1 MGTRPMIFATRPT
14 RLVLAALALAA
25 LLLAGCSKDKDDDA
39 APKKEKAATTT
50 TATSAAPT
58 LAFTVTETN
67 TNGTK
72 GPDEAQLAAIKKTL
86 DGWLASAV
94 VAPLYSGQPAPDLS
108 SLFSPA
114 ALERLGD
121 PAVRA
126 SLVDEGLPPATTS
139 ITADA
144 ANVLLSTVAGAD
156 EVLALVGARIDVKV
170 HAVGPTLDVDIVHQG
185 ELVIAPEADGTWR
198 IESFAVHTA
207 RDSRA

>member
-1 MGTRPMIFATRPT
+1 MGARLMTFASRSTRH
-14 RLVLAALALAA
+14 LVVLALAAA

-39 APKKEKAATTT
+39 APAKRKPAATTT
-50 TATSAAPT
+50 TVGAPPT

-94 VAPLYSGQPAPDLS
+94 VAPLHSGQAAPDLS
-108 SLFSPA
+108 PLFTPA
-114 ALERLGD
+114 ALERLAD

-126 SLVDEGLPPATTS
+126 TLVDEGLPPAPTT
-139 ITADA
+139 IAA
-144 ANVLLSTVAGAD
+144 EVANVLLSTVAGPD
-156 EVLALVGARIDVKV
+156 EVLAVVGARIDVKV
-170 HAVGPTLDVDIVHQG
+170 HASGPTLDVDVVHQG
-185 ELVIAPEADGTWR
+185 ELVLAPQEDGTWK
-198 IESFAVHTA
+198 IESFAIHTA